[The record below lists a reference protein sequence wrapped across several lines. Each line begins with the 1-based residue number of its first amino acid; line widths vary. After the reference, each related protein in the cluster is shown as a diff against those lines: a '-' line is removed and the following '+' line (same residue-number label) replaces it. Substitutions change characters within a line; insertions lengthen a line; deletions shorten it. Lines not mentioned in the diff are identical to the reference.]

1 VAAPWSA
8 RHTGG
13 VAPFPQRSLD
23 GGIDEIPLVRAAPA
37 GRLFLCGKHVVGPD
51 PHAALARAGASTVV
65 CLNEEDELVDRYP
78 GYVAWLRTERER
90 RAVWFP
96 IPDLHAPPVVAME
109 RLLDELLGRLH
120 AGEHLLV
127 HCGAGIG
134 RAGTTAVGVLLRL
147 GWDLDDALVHV
158 RRHRPLAGPE
168 AGEQLRLVY
177 ELAGRGQEA
186 RRL

>member
-1 VAAPWSA
+1 
-8 RHTGG
+8 

-23 GGIDEIPLVRAAPA
+23 GGIDEIPLMRAAPV

-51 PHAALARAGASTVV
+51 PQAALAHAGASTVV
-65 CLNEEDELVDRYP
+65 CLNEAHELDDRYP
-78 GYVAWLRTERER
+78 HYVAWLHTERHR
-90 RAVWFP
+90 QAVWFP
-96 IPDLHAPPVVAME
+96 IPDLHAPPVIAME
-109 RLLDELLGRLH
+109 RLLDDLLGRLH

-168 AGEQLRLVY
+168 AGEQLRLVR
-177 ELAGRGQEA
+177 ELDE
-186 RRL
+186 RRRPDR